1 MNNLNTIQSLNL
13 ADLDVVELE
22 RRLELSMVAAE
33 QASSPWI
40 CIGNDISCSPVACGT
55 NGPQVPSQG

>member
-55 NGPQVPSQG
+55 NSPQVPSEG